1 MTGGADAGRAE
12 ADVELDGALLQALER
27 IASTERLLV
36 ALDFDGTLAPHAD
49 DPDDARALPA
59 AREAGLALAAEPGV
73 TVALVSGRAI
83 ESLQK
88 VTDAPP
94 EVLFSGSHG
103 AEYLVDGELTAPP
116 LGDTAQLNL
125 ESIRRILDEVTQG
138 VPGTWVE
145 TKAYGYALH
154 TRLADPE
161 HAQDAEGA
169 AREAARDLGGVFVR
183 DGKDVLEFSVVDATK
198 ADALAHMRELSEATA
213 VLFAGDDV
221 TDEDGF
227 AALGPGDVG
236 IKVGQGETR
245 ARFRVASLEHMPAVL
260 TELLRQRE
268 RHRPADRG
276 ESPVL

>member
-1 MTGGADAGRAE
+1 MTEEAGE
-12 ADVELDGALLQALER
+12 GVELDASLREALGRLA
-27 IASTERLLV
+27 AAERLLV

-83 ESLQK
+83 ESLK
-88 VTDAPP
+88 RVTDAPP
-94 EVLFSGSHG
+94 DVLFSGSHG
-103 AEYLVDGELTAPP
+103 AEYLVDGELSGPP

-125 ESIRRILDEVTQG
+125 ASIRRILDEVAQDA
-138 VPGTWVE
+138 PGTWVE

-154 TRLADPE
+154 TRLAEPG
-161 HAQDAEGA
+161 HAEDAE
-169 AREAARDLGGVFVR
+169 EAARRAVGDLGGVFVR

-198 ADALAHMRELSEATA
+198 ANALAHMRELTDATA

-227 AALGPGDVG
+227 AALGPDDVG
-236 IKVGQGETR
+236 IKVGKGETR
-245 ARFRVASLEHMPAVL
+245 AQHRVASLEHMPAVL
-260 TELLRQRE
+260 AELLRQRR
-268 RHRPADRG
+268 RHTPAG
-276 ESPVL
+276 PQSPVL